1 MRILVVGRS
10 GQLAEA
16 LLETSG
22 HEIVALGR
30 PDLDLARPETVAA
43 AIDAAR
49 PEAIVNAA
57 AYTAVDKAETDEA
70 AATAVNAGAG
80 HLAAAASRLGL
91 PFIHVSTDYVFDGQ
105 ASRPYREDDPV
116 APLGAYGR
124 SKRAGEVA
132 VLEAMPH
139 AAIVRTAWVFHH
151 GGANFLRTMLR
162 LAETRDEVG
171 VVADQRGAP
180 TYSAD
185 LAAALIAMIERM
197 TADGAAAPRGLFHA
211 TGSGE
216 TTWHGFA
223 AAIFAGAARRGLK
236 VPALKAI
243 TTADYPTPARRPAY
257 SVLDCARLEA
267 DFGLRLPHWQDAVE
281 RCLTRLIGP
290 PHES

>member
-1 MRILVVGRS
+1 MRILVAGRS

-16 LLETSG
+16 LRETPG

-30 PDLDLARPETVAA
+30 PDLDLTRSETIAA
-43 AIDAAR
+43 AFDAAR
-49 PEAIVNAA
+49 PEAVINAA

-70 AATAVNAGAG
+70 AAMAVNAGAG
-80 HLAAAASRLGL
+80 RLAAAASRLGL
-91 PFIHVSTDYVFDGQ
+91 PFIHVSTDYVFDGR

-124 SKRAGEVA
+124 SKRAGEIA
-132 VLEAMPH
+132 VLEAMPQ
-139 AAIVRTAWVFHH
+139 AVIVRTAWVFHH

-180 TYSAD
+180 TYAPD
-185 LAAALIAMIERM
+185 LAVALVAMIERM
-197 TADGAAAPRGLFHA
+197 KADGTAAPRGLFHA

-243 TTADYPTPARRPAY
+243 ATADYPTPARRPAY

-267 DFGLRLPHWQDAVE
+267 DFGLRLPQWQDAVE

-290 PHES
+290 PHE